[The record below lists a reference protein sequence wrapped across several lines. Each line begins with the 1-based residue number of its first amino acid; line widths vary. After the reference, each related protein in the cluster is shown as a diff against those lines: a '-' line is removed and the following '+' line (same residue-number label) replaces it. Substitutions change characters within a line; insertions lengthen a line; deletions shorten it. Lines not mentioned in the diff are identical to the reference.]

1 MVKIKTGNI
10 EEKKEVLTKK
20 GQEIE
25 TGMEKEQEKNLTE
38 IRKDEENEKEKAV
51 EWKEEKEN
59 DLKETRNQVVTG
71 NDIGIVIVR
80 VMGKIEGNGTKEKEI
95 MEKVKDDEKIEK
107 VIRTENGVI
116 DQGGN
121 MKVMIARLK
130 ENQKKGMMELAQMK
144 EEKTKKEEE
153 EEMR

>member
-1 MVKIKTGNI
+1 M
-10 EEKKEVLTKK
+10 
-20 GQEIE
+20 
-25 TGMEKEQEKNLTE
+25 
-38 IRKDEENEKEKAV
+38 
-51 EWKEEKEN
+51 
-59 DLKETRNQVVTG
+59 TG

>member
-1 MVKIKTGNI
+1 M
-10 EEKKEVLTKK
+10 
-20 GQEIE
+20 
-25 TGMEKEQEKNLTE
+25 
-38 IRKDEENEKEKAV
+38 
-51 EWKEEKEN
+51 
-59 DLKETRNQVVTG
+59 TG

-121 MKVMIARLK
+121 MKVMIARMK